1 MKVKFYIL
9 GILAALCLVG
19 TVVYVRAL
27 HEEHDQKVAEWKES
41 AKTAFEEAL
50 WMEVDKRSEIPVYR
64 VLNGEKG
71 VATLNRRIPDSVF
84 ITLESGRKG
93 YKIERSRY
101 ENSLMKESL
110 DRSFISALLKIHPL
124 SVDTLLMDLDSLLM
138 EKQIPLQAQVRYVYT
153 NENLDNDTLFSP
165 IDKRISCLDS
175 LTVKYL
181 GFRCEHELM
190 AFVASPHWLSGGA
203 WKYLVILS
211 FPWLLLVW
219 LIVCYSR
226 LEKWVQRKF
235 VREKVKVV
243 VQEKTVEK
251 EKEIYITNVQ
261 IGKVGVFKLP
271 DGTLL
276 DTQEKKLCNGEK
288 QHNIKPQSISLL
300 TLFLSKNDYKI
311 TIEEI
316 SWELWKK
323 EREKHNLYS
332 AMQRLRADLKAVNS
346 DLVIDCFNGVYE
358 LKLPIS
364 SNDL

>member
-19 TVVYVRAL
+19 TVIYVRAL

-50 WMEVDKRSEIPVYR
+50 WMEVDKRSEIPFYSYFG
-64 VLNGEKG
+64 GEKG
-71 VATLNRRIPDSVF
+71 TRILKPEIPDS
-84 ITLESGRKG
+84 IYMTTALGRRGYRLE
-93 YKIERSRY
+93 RY
-101 ENSLMKESL
+101 RHENNLMKESRE
-110 DRSFISALLKIHPL
+110 RSFLSSLLKKYPL
-124 SVDTLLMDLDSLLM
+124 SIDTLSMHWDSLM
-138 EKQIPLQAQVRYVYT
+138 VEKRIPIQKNLRYIYT
-153 NENLDNDTLFSP
+153 DEELRNDTVYAHTDIRLQ
-165 IDKRISCLDS
+165 LDS
-175 LTVKYL
+175 LTVKYM

-211 FPWLLLVW
+211 LPWLLLVW

-288 QHNIKPQSISLL
+288 QHNIKPQSVSLL

-346 DLVIDCFNGVYE
+346 DLVIDCFKGVYE

-364 SNDL
+364 SVVC

>member
-1 MKVKFYIL
+1 MKRKTMIL
-9 GILAALCLVG
+9 GVVATLCFLSTAYNVWELQNE
-19 TVVYVRAL
+19 Y
-27 HEEHDQKVAEWKES
+27 DKQDAEWNEGVKV
-41 AKTAFEEAL
+41 AFEEAL

-71 VATLNRRIPDSVF
+71 VATLNGIIPDSVF
-84 ITLESGRKG
+84 ITSESGRKG
-93 YKIERSRY
+93 YRIEQSRY
-101 ENSLMKESL
+101 ENSLMKESR
-110 DRSFISALLKIHPL
+110 DRSFISTLLEIHPL
-124 SVDTLLMDLDSLLM
+124 SVDTLFMKLDSLLR
-138 EKQIPLQAQVRYVYT
+138 KNRIPLQAQVRYVYT
-153 NENLDNDTLFSP
+153 DEEMRNDTVYTCS
-165 IDKRISCLDS
+165 DSHSGLDS

-181 GFRCEHELM
+181 GFRCEHELTIL
-190 AFVASPHWLSGGA
+190 VASSHWLSGGA
-203 WKYLVILS
+203 WKSLVILL

-219 LIVCYSR
+219 LIICYSR
-226 LEKWVQRKF
+226 LEKWVQHKF

-261 IGKVGVFKLP
+261 IGKVGIIKLP

-276 DTQEKKLCNGEK
+276 DTLEKKLCNGEK

-300 TLFLSKNDYKI
+300 KLFLSKDNYKI

-316 SWELWKK
+316 SWELWQK

-332 AMQRLRADLKAVNS
+332 AMQRLRSDLKAVNS

-364 SNDL
+364 SNKL

>member
-50 WMEVDKRSEIPVYR
+50 WMEVDKRSEIPFYSYF
-64 VLNGEKG
+64 GEEKG
-71 VATLNRRIPDSVF
+71 TRILKPEIPDS
-84 ITLESGRKG
+84 IYMTTALGRRGYRLE
-93 YKIERSRY
+93 RY
-101 ENSLMKESL
+101 RHENNLMKESRE
-110 DRSFISALLKIHPL
+110 RSFLSSLLKKYPL
-124 SVDTLLMDLDSLLM
+124 SIDTLSMHWDSLM
-138 EKQIPLQAQVRYVYT
+138 VEKRIPIQKNLRYIYT
-153 NENLDNDTLFSP
+153 DEELRNDTVYAHTDIRLQ
-165 IDKRISCLDS
+165 LDS
-175 LTVKYL
+175 LTVKYM

-190 AFVASPHWLSGGA
+190 AFVASPHWLSGGV
-203 WKYLVILS
+203 WKSLVVLS

-226 LEKWVQRKF
+226 LEKWVQHKF

-271 DGTLL
+271 DGMLL

-358 LKLPIS
+358 LKLPIL